1 MTIAQAIKLMKR
13 CANEGPSCDEDCD
26 VCPYSRVTTKK
37 CYDAMMADIAELLE
51 SLDFSDGAPIRPDV
65 MREVLDE
72 YSTASS
78 VLKKCGLNKDGID
91 YFQVAGNILKDVVT
105 KYSGG
110 EQDG

>member
-1 MTIAQAIKLMKR
+1 MTIAQAIKLLKM
-13 CANEGPSCDEDCD
+13 CANEMNCNNCL
-26 VCPYSRVTTKK
+26 YHRVTM
-37 CYDAMMADIAELLE
+37 CDHALMRDVAELLE
-51 SLDFSDGAPIRPDV
+51 SQDFSDGAPIRPDV